1 MMKTGKKALGVL
13 LAVLMVVTTLTPGLL
28 AGAASATIT
37 ITQDGAEVTERL
49 EVKEFESIQLGYTTS
64 GDVPAGAYV
73 TWESSQPLLAGVDE
87 NGEVHGYD
95 FSKEAIVQQWL
106 DENVRVLPL
115 IGDSL
120 ADSILQT
127 IEDNGIDLS
136 DPADIELLITLV
148 GTMGGSFG
156 ESLANSLRET
166 LDNMNIEIT
175 ATLHAADGSVLASD
189 TVEVVVAQST
199 LDFAS
204 IYPTAVHITNKDS
217 VPKTVAVGATVQ
229 LYGVCTPVRL
239 EQGIK
244 WTMGGTIFDTE
255 SGKHATV
262 SSDGL
267 VTFTSPGEVTVR
279 LNPES
284 AAYAFVTDTITFNV
298 VSPEELPVT
307 SFEITGE
314 TEIDEGETTQLA
326 ITNVQPAGAY
336 TGDLVWESS
345 DPTVAVVDQSGVV
358 TGLDG
363 GSSWT
368 QLNRK
373 TNVTAS
379 IGDVTRTVEIQVN
392 KKLID
397 GTITDMEI
405 VGPSTIP
412 NNSSTAYT
420 IDVTPP
426 RLNDSDDVRREWGL
440 TEPSTEEIVWATADV
455 PANTSVATLTADGVL
470 TPKGSGVITL
480 HGRATYGETVL
491 EKSVTVNAGN
501 PITDF
506 TLSLGGGFSDM
517 LIGFQTER
525 ALKEGDTGYIDI
537 GSIVPA
543 DYDAGLLDTV
553 VWTTSDASVAS
564 VENGAVYGKDAG
576 GGTVYHRKSVTITAT
591 IGGVS
596 RSITFN
602 VRGSSEIYRLT
613 SADISGSDY
622 VIKDF
627 PRSYSVSFTPAD
639 TEVDEYYWGLPADDG
654 TRPWGTEYE
663 EISGGNQ
670 QNSLASVDNNGLVT
684 GLAAGDT
691 TLYAVGK
698 KGWDTPGIHVGK
710 VAEDTHAITV
720 VELEPENITVTA
732 PARTNYVEGE
742 TELDLT
748 GMKVE
753 LRYNPED
760 IAQYYD
766 TTGWSDSDFTVEVT
780 DYTVS
785 EINQS
790 ILDTQQ
796 YIIVSVTRAG
806 RNYYGTFPV
815 MLESK
820 KLTDITLDPP
830 RYAYSEGE
838 YQLDLEDLT
847 VTANYENAASEQV
860 TDYTVDYSAFN
871 PTLLDVEQQIPV
883 TYTHAGRSATAYFP
897 VIVYGYPVVTV
908 DAGDYAGGWTTGD
921 VTLSLSAT
929 HPMNGLTYSY
939 YTDSDPTWR
948 TIEGDTLVI
957 NTNSS
962 DTYYFKAVNSVG
974 MESAETAGYTV
985 MRDAVTPSFN
995 LVPEKEDLTNTSYTV
1010 QISDLQV
1017 GISGIRSV
1025 KLNGADITENHDSFT
1040 ATQNGDY
1047 IVEVIANNGL
1057 SLTKTLNVTNIDT
1070 TAPTVDSI
1078 DLQQKISGGF
1088 ARRIDGAFGL
1098 FFNAQ
1103 VEVTIAASD
1112 EGVAGVD
1119 RIEYRYFDAS
1129 TDTYTDWAVYDE
1141 NNKPLQD
1148 LNFKGWVE
1156 ARAYDKA
1163 GNVSA
1168 TLNSEGYVIDTEKPT
1183 AVTITATSE
1192 GESYEADTWAAD
1204 DVSMK
1209 LESTAFSGIYEYQYR
1224 VDNGEWQMLDGDTLT
1239 ATEPGTHRYEVKAVS
1254 YATNESEITEMLVK
1268 IDKQKP
1274 VIRVAFDGT
1283 FGRWTSDGARFN
1295 FSTEEE
1301 SLSGIT
1307 YYYNDGTGWY
1317 EFDGSELVLSEN
1329 TNTTYMF
1336 KAVNGAGTE
1345 STTSDSYRVMID
1357 TVEPTVELEKTVT
1370 SLTSVPYEVRV
1381 NTTVG
1386 EAGLESITVDGKDI
1400 TAEKAFTVSE
1410 NGAYLV
1416 TVTGNNGKWT
1426 SVILEID
1433 NFCDPELKITDIS
1446 FSESVKQ
1453 DKTPFGIYFN
1463 TPAEITISALNTT
1476 AVPTAEIS
1484 YRLVDEN
1491 NAPVTEW
1498 TTYNDESKPV
1508 IDKSFRGYVEARI
1521 TDTEGNRSETYL
1533 SHGITVELETPDAP
1547 TVTAVSAEKPY
1558 VSDTWTDGH
1567 IDITL
1572 DWDAVSG
1579 VATYYYQKDGG
1590 EWKPMDENSLTVY
1603 ETGTHVW
1610 NFKAVSVLGKESGI
1624 STLTTKIENGIPVLQ
1639 VGVNGAIG
1647 VETSRDITFTL
1658 YTPNALSDITYY
1670 YTTGNDKWI
1679 EMDGNVLKITE
1690 DTTAVY
1696 QFKAVNEAGEESYES
1711 LEYSVILHHELTELV
1726 VKDGASAPLK
1736 INRENPDEYYMVGL
1750 NVDNATVAALKNDLE
1765 NESVQVHIYRD
1776 GEELSDGDKVG
1787 TGCVVQYVASEDPM
1801 LVYES
1806 VTVILYGDVNG
1817 DGVIDDADY
1826 DLMKQDSVSSS
1837 PAIGSGVFQTAAD
1850 LNNDGVVDC
1859 FDAAILNLQLAGVK
1873 NFDQTSE
1880 FYK

>member
-1 MMKTGKKALGVL
+1 MQTGKRALGVL

-28 AGAASATIT
+28 AGAASTTIT

-136 DPADIELLITLV
+136 DPADIEQLITLV
-148 GTMGGSFG
+148 GIMGGSFG

-166 LDNMNIEIT
+166 LDNMNIQIT
-175 ATLHAADGSVLASD
+175 ATLRAADGSVLASD

-255 SGKHATV
+255 SGDHATV

-336 TGDLVWESS
+336 TGDLTWTSA
-345 DPTVAVVDQSGVV
+345 DPTVAVVDQTGLV

-379 IGDVTRTVEIQVN
+379 IDGVSRSVEVQVN
-392 KKLID
+392 KNILNAVIS
-397 GTITDMEI
+397 GVEI
-405 VGPSTIP
+405 VGNSNIP
-412 NNSSTAYT
+412 NNTTTNYT
-420 IDVTPP
+420 MKITPD
-426 RLNDSDDVRREWGL
+426 RLNNSSDVQREWGI
-440 TEPSTEEIVWATADV
+440 TEPLTGETVWATAET
-455 PANTSVATLTADGVL
+455 PADTNIATITADGVL
-470 TPKGSGVITL
+470 TPKQSGVITI
-480 HGRATYGETVL
+480 HARATQDDVVL
-491 EKSVTVNAGN
+491 ETTKTVEAGT
-501 PITDF
+501 PIESF
-506 TLSLGGGFSDM
+506 TLELGGGFSNL
-517 LIGFQTER
+517 LIGFNTER
-525 ALKEGDTGYIDI
+525 ALEEGHTGYIDI
-537 GSIVPA
+537 KNILPA
-543 DYDAGLLDTV
+543 EYDPDLLNNV
-553 VWTTSDASVAS
+553 IWTTSDPSVAT
-564 VENGAVYGKDAG
+564 VNENGMVFGMDAG
-576 GGTVYHRKSVTITAT
+576 GLTVYHSKSVTITAS

-596 RSITFN
+596 ASITFN
-602 VRGSSEIYRLT
+602 VRGASVNNLVAAEIT
-613 SADISGSDY
+613 GNNY

-627 PRSYSVSFTPAD
+627 PISYSAIYSPPRLSVNNAH
-639 TEVDEYYWGLPADDG
+639 WGLAYDDG
-654 TRPWGTEYE
+654 SRPWEDSYDST
-663 EISGGNQ
+663 SGNQ
-670 QNSLASVDNNGLVT
+670 QNSIATVDNNGLVT
-684 GLAAGDT
+684 GLSAGET
-691 TLYAVGK
+691 TLYYFVREGLTS
-698 KGWDTPGIHVGK
+698 WDGSY
-710 VAEDTHAITV
+710 AEDTKNITV
-720 VELEPENITVTA
+720 VELEPKSITLTA
-732 PARTNYVEGE
+732 PTRTDYVEGE

-748 GMKVE
+748 GLKVE
-753 LRYNPED
+753 LNYDKND
-760 IAQYYD
+760 VAKYYD
-766 TTGWSDSDFTVEVT
+766 ISGMSDSDFTVEVH
-780 DYTVS
+780 DYTVG
-785 EINQS
+785 EINQT
-790 ILDTQQ
+790 ILDNEQ
-796 YIIVSVTRAG
+796 YILVTVTRAG
-806 RNYYGTFPV
+806 KSYRGVFPIT
-815 MLESK
+815 LASK
-820 KLTDITLDPP
+820 NLTDISLVNP
-830 RYAYSEGE
+830 RYKYLEGE
-838 YQLDLEDLT
+838 NKLDLTGLE
-847 VTANYENAASEQV
+847 VTANYSNAASEKV
-860 TDYTVDYSAFN
+860 TDYTVDYAAFD
-871 PTLLDVEQQIPV
+871 PDVLDVEQNINV
-883 TYTHAGRSATAYFP
+883 TYEHAGRSATASFP
-897 VIVYGYPVVTV
+897 IMIYGIPVVSV
-908 DAGDYAGGWTTGD
+908 DTGAYEGGWTSKD
-921 VTLSLSAT
+921 VTFTLSAT
-929 HPMNGLTYSY
+929 HPLDGLTYY
-939 YTDSDPTWR
+939 YKTASNPEWVQIT
-948 TIEGDTLVI
+948 GDTLAVSQDC
-957 NTNSS
+957 NE
-962 DTYYFKAVNSVG
+962 TYYFKAVNSAG
-974 MESAETAGYTV
+974 IESAETAGYTV

-1017 GISGIRSV
+1017 GISGIQSV

-1040 ATQNGDY
+1040 ATQNGQY

-1119 RIEYRYFDAS
+1119 RIEYRYFDAT
-1129 TDTYTDWAVYDE
+1129 TDTYTDWAVYDAS
-1141 NNKPLQD
+1141 NKPLQD

-1168 TLNSEGYVIDTEKPT
+1168 TLTSEGYVIDTEKPT

-1204 DVSMK
+1204 NVSMK

-1224 VDNGEWQMLDGDTLT
+1224 VDNGEWQTLDGDTLT

-1254 YATNESEITEMLVK
+1254 YATNESEITEMVVK

-1283 FGRWTSDGARFN
+1283 FGRWTADGARFN

-1329 TNTTYMF
+1329 TNTTYTF

-1508 IDKSFRGYVEARI
+1508 IDKSFRGYVEARV

-1567 IDITL
+1567 IDVTL

-1579 VATYYYQKDGG
+1579 VAAYYYQKDGG
-1590 EWKPMDENSLTVY
+1590 EWKPMDENTLTVY

-1787 TGCVVQYVASEDPM
+1787 TGCIVQYVASEDPM

-1873 NFDQTSE
+1873 DLDQTVD

>member
-13 LAVLMVVTTLTPGLL
+13 LAVLMIVTTLTPGLL
-28 AGAASATIT
+28 AGAASTTIT
-37 ITQDGAEVTERL
+37 ITQDGVEVTDQLTVQEYR
-49 EVKEFESIQLGYTTS
+49 SIELSYTTA
-64 GDVPAGAYV
+64 GDVPADAYV
-73 TWESSQPLLAGVDE
+73 TWESSQPLLAGVDS
-87 NGEVHGYD
+87 NGKVSGYD
-95 FSKEAIVQQWL
+95 YSKAAIVQQWI
-106 DENVRVLPL
+106 DENIRSLPL
-115 IGDSL
+115 VGESMAQAIEDQIAATGVDLEDMDTAVLIGIIRAVAGDTL
-120 ADSILQT
+120 ADSLQ
-127 IEDNGIDLS
+127 
-136 DPADIELLITLV
+136 A
-148 GTMGGSFG
+148 
-156 ESLANSLRET
+156 A
-166 LDNMNIEIT
+166 LDSMNVEIT
-175 ATLHAADGSVLASD
+175 ATLHSADGQVLATDTVKVVVEKSVLAD
-189 TVEVVVAQST
+189 LV
-199 LDFAS
+199 
-204 IYPTAVHITNKDS
+204 PTAVHITNKNS
-217 VPKTVAVGATVQ
+217 VPTTVAVGTTVQ
-229 LYGVCTPVRL
+229 LYGAVTPVRIH
-239 EQGIK
+239 EGVK
-244 WTMGGTIFDTE
+244 WTMGDTIFDTE

-267 VTFTSPGEVTVR
+267 VTFTSAGTVKVR
-279 LNPES
+279 VNPDNVLYS
-284 AAYAFVTDTITFNV
+284 AFTDTITFTV
-298 VSPEELPVT
+298 VDPSELPVT
-307 SFEITGE
+307 DFSIVGE

-326 ITNVQPAGAY
+326 IDNLTPAGAY
-336 TGDLVWESS
+336 TGDLKWESS
-345 DPTVAVVDQSGVV
+345 DPTVAVVDQNGIV

-363 GSSWT
+363 GNDLITYS
-368 QLNRK
+368 RK
-373 TNVTAS
+373 T
-379 IGDVTRTVEIQVN
+379 
-392 KKLID
+392 
-397 GTITDMEI
+397 TITATIGSVSKSVEVKVNRQLLNSKISGVEI
-405 VGPSTIP
+405 VGDTDIP
-412 NNSSTAYT
+412 NNSSTTYT
-420 IDVTPP
+420 AKITPD
-426 RLNDSDDVRREWGL
+426 RLNSSSSVQREWGL
-440 TEPSTEEIVWATADV
+440 TNPLTGETVWATAET
-455 PANTSVATLTADGVL
+455 PADTNIATITADGVL
-470 TPKGSGVITL
+470 TPKQSGVITI
-480 HGRATYGETVL
+480 HARATQDDVVL
-491 EKSVTVNAGN
+491 ETTKTVEAGT
-501 PITDF
+501 PIESF
-506 TLSLGGGFSDM
+506 TLELGGGFSNL
-517 LIGFQTER
+517 LIGFNTER
-525 ALKEGDTGYIDI
+525 ALEEGHTGYIDI
-537 GSIVPA
+537 KNILPA
-543 DYDAGLLDTV
+543 EYDPDLLNNV
-553 VWTTSDASVAS
+553 IWTTSDPSVAT
-564 VENGAVYGKDAG
+564 VNENGMVFGMDAG
-576 GGTVYHRKSVTITAT
+576 GLTVYHSKSVTITAS

-596 RSITFN
+596 ASITFN
-602 VRGSSEIYRLT
+602 VRGASVNNLVAAEIT
-613 SADISGSDY
+613 GNNY

-627 PRSYSVSFTPAD
+627 PISYSAIYSPPRLSVNNAH
-639 TEVDEYYWGLPADDG
+639 WGLAYDDG
-654 TRPWGTEYE
+654 SRPWEDSYDST
-663 EISGGNQ
+663 SGNQ
-670 QNSLASVDNNGLVT
+670 QNSIATVDNNGLVT
-684 GLAAGDT
+684 GLSAGET
-691 TLYAVGK
+691 TLYYFVREGLTS
-698 KGWDTPGIHVGK
+698 WDGSY
-710 VAEDTHAITV
+710 AEDTKNITV
-720 VELEPENITVTA
+720 VELEPKSITLTA
-732 PARTNYVEGE
+732 PTRTDYVEGE

-748 GMKVE
+748 GLKVE
-753 LRYNPED
+753 LNYDKND
-760 IAQYYD
+760 VAKYYD
-766 TTGWSDSDFTVEVT
+766 ISGMSDSDFTVEVH
-780 DYTVS
+780 DYTVG
-785 EINQS
+785 EINQT
-790 ILDTQQ
+790 ILDNEQ
-796 YIIVSVTRAG
+796 YILVTVTRAG
-806 RNYYGTFPV
+806 KSYRGVFPIT
-815 MLESK
+815 LASK
-820 KLTDITLDPP
+820 NLTDISLVNP
-830 RYAYSEGE
+830 RYKYLEGE
-838 YQLDLEDLT
+838 NKLDLTGLE
-847 VTANYENAASEQV
+847 VTANYSNAASEKV
-860 TDYTVDYSAFN
+860 TDYTVDYAAFD
-871 PTLLDVEQQIPV
+871 PDVLDVEQNINV
-883 TYTHAGRSATAYFP
+883 TYEHAGRSATASFP
-897 VIVYGYPVVTV
+897 IMIYGIPVVSVNTG
-908 DAGDYAGGWTTGD
+908 AYEGGWTSKD
-921 VTLSLSAT
+921 VTFTLSAT
-929 HPMNGLTYSY
+929 HPLDGLTYY
-939 YTDSDPTWR
+939 YKTASNPEWVQIT
-948 TIEGDTLVI
+948 GDTLTVSQDC
-957 NTNSS
+957 NE
-962 DTYYFKAVNSVG
+962 TYYFKAVNSAG
-974 MESAETAGYTV
+974 IESAETAGYTV

-1040 ATQNGDY
+1040 ATQNGQY

-1119 RIEYRYFDAS
+1119 RIEYRYFDAT
-1129 TDTYTDWAVYDE
+1129 TDTYTDWAVYDAS
-1141 NNKPLQD
+1141 NKPLQD

-1168 TLNSEGYVIDTEKPT
+1168 TLTSEGYVIDTEKPT

-1192 GESYEADTWAAD
+1192 GENYEADTWAAD

-1224 VDNGEWQMLDGDTLT
+1224 VDNGEWQTLDGDTLT
-1239 ATEPGTHRYEVKAVS
+1239 ATEPGTHRYEVKAIS
-1254 YATNESEITEMLVK
+1254 YATNESEITEMVVK

-1283 FGRWTSDGARFN
+1283 FGRWTADGARFN

-1329 TNTTYMF
+1329 TNTTYTF

-1446 FSESVKQ
+1446 FGESVKQ

-1491 NAPVTEW
+1491 NAPLTEW

-1508 IDKSFRGYVEARI
+1508 IDKSFRGYVEARV

-1579 VATYYYQKDGG
+1579 VVTYYYQKDGG

-1610 NFKAVSVLGKESGI
+1610 NFKAVSVLGKESGV

-1670 YTTGNDKWI
+1670 YTTGNDEWI
-1679 EMDGNVLKITE
+1679 EMDGNVLEITE

-1711 LEYSVILHHELTELV
+1711 LEYSVILKHELTEIV

-1750 NVDNATVAALKNDLE
+1750 NVDNATVASLKSDLK

-1776 GEELSDGDKVG
+1776 GEELSDGEKVG

-1826 DLMKQDSVSSS
+1826 DLMKQDSVSST
-1837 PAIGSGVFQTAAD
+1837 PAIDSGVFETAAD

-1873 NFDQTSE
+1873 DLDQTVD

>member
-1 MMKTGKKALGVL
+1 M
-13 LAVLMVVTTLTPGLL
+13 
-28 AGAASATIT
+28 
-37 ITQDGAEVTERL
+37 
-49 EVKEFESIQLGYTTS
+49 
-64 GDVPAGAYV
+64 
-73 TWESSQPLLAGVDE
+73 
-87 NGEVHGYD
+87 
-95 FSKEAIVQQWL
+95 
-106 DENVRVLPL
+106 
-115 IGDSL
+115 
-120 ADSILQT
+120 
-127 IEDNGIDLS
+127 
-136 DPADIELLITLV
+136 
-148 GTMGGSFG
+148 
-156 ESLANSLRET
+156 
-166 LDNMNIEIT
+166 
-175 ATLHAADGSVLASD
+175 
-189 TVEVVVAQST
+189 
-199 LDFAS
+199 
-204 IYPTAVHITNKDS
+204 
-217 VPKTVAVGATVQ
+217 
-229 LYGVCTPVRL
+229 
-239 EQGIK
+239 
-244 WTMGGTIFDTE
+244 
-255 SGKHATV
+255 
-262 SSDGL
+262 
-267 VTFTSPGEVTVR
+267 
-279 LNPES
+279 
-284 AAYAFVTDTITFNV
+284 
-298 VSPEELPVT
+298 
-307 SFEITGE
+307 
-314 TEIDEGETTQLA
+314 
-326 ITNVQPAGAY
+326 
-336 TGDLVWESS
+336 
-345 DPTVAVVDQSGVV
+345 
-358 TGLDG
+358 
-363 GSSWT
+363 
-368 QLNRK
+368 
-373 TNVTAS
+373 
-379 IGDVTRTVEIQVN
+379 
-392 KKLID
+392 
-397 GTITDMEI
+397 
-405 VGPSTIP
+405 
-412 NNSSTAYT
+412 
-420 IDVTPP
+420 
-426 RLNDSDDVRREWGL
+426 
-440 TEPSTEEIVWATADV
+440 
-455 PANTSVATLTADGVL
+455 
-470 TPKGSGVITL
+470 
-480 HGRATYGETVL
+480 
-491 EKSVTVNAGN
+491 
-501 PITDF
+501 
-506 TLSLGGGFSDM
+506 
-517 LIGFQTER
+517 
-525 ALKEGDTGYIDI
+525 
-537 GSIVPA
+537 
-543 DYDAGLLDTV
+543 
-553 VWTTSDASVAS
+553 
-564 VENGAVYGKDAG
+564 
-576 GGTVYHRKSVTITAT
+576 
-591 IGGVS
+591 
-596 RSITFN
+596 
-602 VRGSSEIYRLT
+602 
-613 SADISGSDY
+613 
-622 VIKDF
+622 
-627 PRSYSVSFTPAD
+627 
-639 TEVDEYYWGLPADDG
+639 
-654 TRPWGTEYE
+654 
-663 EISGGNQ
+663 
-670 QNSLASVDNNGLVT
+670 
-684 GLAAGDT
+684 
-691 TLYAVGK
+691 
-698 KGWDTPGIHVGK
+698 
-710 VAEDTHAITV
+710 
-720 VELEPENITVTA
+720 
-732 PARTNYVEGE
+732 
-742 TELDLT
+742 
-748 GMKVE
+748 
-753 LRYNPED
+753 
-760 IAQYYD
+760 
-766 TTGWSDSDFTVEVT
+766 
-780 DYTVS
+780 
-785 EINQS
+785 
-790 ILDTQQ
+790 
-796 YIIVSVTRAG
+796 
-806 RNYYGTFPV
+806 
-815 MLESK
+815 
-820 KLTDITLDPP
+820 
-830 RYAYSEGE
+830 
-838 YQLDLEDLT
+838 
-847 VTANYENAASEQV
+847 
-860 TDYTVDYSAFN
+860 
-871 PTLLDVEQQIPV
+871 
-883 TYTHAGRSATAYFP
+883 
-897 VIVYGYPVVTV
+897 
-908 DAGDYAGGWTTGD
+908 
-921 VTLSLSAT
+921 
-929 HPMNGLTYSY
+929 
-939 YTDSDPTWR
+939 
-948 TIEGDTLVI
+948 
-957 NTNSS
+957 
-962 DTYYFKAVNSVG
+962 
-974 MESAETAGYTV
+974 
-985 MRDAVTPSFN
+985 
-995 LVPEKEDLTNTSYTV
+995 
-1010 QISDLQV
+1010 
-1017 GISGIRSV
+1017 
-1025 KLNGADITENHDSFT
+1025 
-1040 ATQNGDY
+1040 
-1047 IVEVIANNGL
+1047 
-1057 SLTKTLNVTNIDT
+1057 
-1070 TAPTVDSI
+1070 
-1078 DLQQKISGGF
+1078 
-1088 ARRIDGAFGL
+1088 
-1098 FFNAQ
+1098 
-1103 VEVTIAASD
+1103 
-1112 EGVAGVD
+1112 
-1119 RIEYRYFDAS
+1119 
-1129 TDTYTDWAVYDE
+1129 
-1141 NNKPLQD
+1141 
-1148 LNFKGWVE
+1148 
-1156 ARAYDKA
+1156 
-1163 GNVSA
+1163 
-1168 TLNSEGYVIDTEKPT
+1168 IDTEKPT

-1224 VDNGEWQMLDGDTLT
+1224 VDNGEWQTLGGDTLT

-1521 TDTEGNRSETYL
+1521 TDTEGNRSETCL

-1567 IDITL
+1567 IDVTL

-1603 ETGTHVW
+1603 EIGTHVW

-1826 DLMKQDSVSSS
+1826 DLMKQDSVSST
-1837 PAIGSGVFQTAAD
+1837 PAIDSGVFETAAD

-1873 NFDQTSE
+1873 DLDQTVD

>member
-1 MMKTGKKALGVL
+1 MQTGKRALGVL

-28 AGAASATIT
+28 AGAASTTIT
-37 ITQDGAEVTERL
+37 ITQDGVEVTDQLTVQEYR
-49 EVKEFESIQLGYTTS
+49 SIELSYTTA
-64 GDVPAGAYV
+64 GDVPADAYV
-73 TWESSQPLLAGVDE
+73 TWESSQPLLAGVDS
-87 NGEVHGYD
+87 NGKVSGYD
-95 FSKEAIVQQWL
+95 YSKAAIVQQWI
-106 DENVRVLPL
+106 DENIRSLPL
-115 IGDSL
+115 VGESMAQAIEDQIAATGVDLEDMDTAVLIGIIRAVAGDTL
-120 ADSILQT
+120 ADSLQ
-127 IEDNGIDLS
+127 
-136 DPADIELLITLV
+136 A
-148 GTMGGSFG
+148 
-156 ESLANSLRET
+156 A
-166 LDNMNIEIT
+166 LDSMNVEIT
-175 ATLHAADGSVLASD
+175 ATLHSADGQVLATDTVKVVVEKSVLAD
-189 TVEVVVAQST
+189 LV
-199 LDFAS
+199 
-204 IYPTAVHITNKDS
+204 PTAVHITNKNS
-217 VPKTVAVGATVQ
+217 VPTTVAVGTTVQ
-229 LYGVCTPVRL
+229 LYGAVTPVRIH
-239 EQGIK
+239 EGVK
-244 WTMGGTIFDTE
+244 WTMGDTIFDTE

-267 VTFTSPGEVTVR
+267 VTFTSVGTVKVR
-279 LNPES
+279 VNPDNVLYS
-284 AAYAFVTDTITFNV
+284 AFTDTITFTV
-298 VSPEELPVT
+298 VDPSELPVT
-307 SFEITGE
+307 DFSIVGE

-326 ITNVQPAGAY
+326 IDNLTPAGAY
-336 TGDLVWESS
+336 TGDLKWESS
-345 DPTVAVVDQSGVV
+345 DPTVAVVDQNGIV

-363 GSSWT
+363 GNDLITYS
-368 QLNRK
+368 RK
-373 TNVTAS
+373 T
-379 IGDVTRTVEIQVN
+379 
-392 KKLID
+392 
-397 GTITDMEI
+397 TITATIGSVSKSVEVKVNRQLLNSKISGVEI
-405 VGPSTIP
+405 VGDTDIP
-412 NNSSTAYT
+412 NNSSTTYT
-420 IDVTPP
+420 AKITPD
-426 RLNDSDDVRREWGL
+426 RLNSSSSVQREWGL
-440 TEPSTEEIVWATADV
+440 TNPLTGETVWATAET
-455 PANTSVATLTADGVL
+455 PADTNIATITADGVL
-470 TPKGSGVITL
+470 TPKQSGVITI
-480 HGRATYGETVL
+480 HARATQDDVVL
-491 EKSVTVNAGN
+491 ETTKTVEAGT
-501 PITDF
+501 PIESF
-506 TLSLGGGFSDM
+506 TLELGGGFSNL
-517 LIGFQTER
+517 LIGFNTER
-525 ALKEGDTGYIDI
+525 ALEEGHTGYIDI
-537 GSIVPA
+537 KNILPA
-543 DYDAGLLDTV
+543 EYDPDLLNNV
-553 VWTTSDASVAS
+553 IWTTSDPSVAT
-564 VENGAVYGKDAG
+564 VNENGMVFGMDAG
-576 GGTVYHRKSVTITAT
+576 GLTVYHSKSVTITAS

-596 RSITFN
+596 ASITFN
-602 VRGSSEIYRLT
+602 VRGASVNNLVAAEIT
-613 SADISGSDY
+613 GNNY

-627 PRSYSVSFTPAD
+627 PISYSAIYSPPRLSVNNAH
-639 TEVDEYYWGLPADDG
+639 WGLAYDDG
-654 TRPWGTEYE
+654 SRPWEDSYDST
-663 EISGGNQ
+663 SGNQ
-670 QNSLASVDNNGLVT
+670 QNSIATVDNNGLVT
-684 GLAAGDT
+684 GLSAGET
-691 TLYAVGK
+691 TLYYFVREGLTS
-698 KGWDTPGIHVGK
+698 WDGSY
-710 VAEDTHAITV
+710 AEDTKNITV
-720 VELEPENITVTA
+720 VELEPKSITLTA
-732 PARTNYVEGE
+732 PTRTDYVEGE

-748 GMKVE
+748 GLKVE
-753 LRYNPED
+753 LNYDKND
-760 IAQYYD
+760 VAKYYD
-766 TTGWSDSDFTVEVT
+766 ISGMSDSDFTVEVH
-780 DYTVS
+780 DYTVG
-785 EINQS
+785 EINQT
-790 ILDTQQ
+790 ILDNEQ
-796 YIIVSVTRAG
+796 YILVTVTRAG
-806 RNYYGTFPV
+806 KSYRGVFPIT
-815 MLESK
+815 LASK
-820 KLTDITLDPP
+820 NLTDISLVNP
-830 RYAYSEGE
+830 RYKYLEGE
-838 YQLDLEDLT
+838 NKLDLTGLE
-847 VTANYENAASEQV
+847 VTANYSNAASEKV
-860 TDYTVDYSAFN
+860 TDYTVDYAAFD
-871 PTLLDVEQQIPV
+871 PDVLDVEQNINV
-883 TYTHAGRSATAYFP
+883 TYEHAGRSATASFP
-897 VIVYGYPVVTV
+897 IMIYGIPVVSV
-908 DAGDYAGGWTTGD
+908 DTGAYEGGWTSKD
-921 VTLSLSAT
+921 VTFTLSAT
-929 HPMNGLTYSY
+929 HPLDGLTYY
-939 YTDSDPTWR
+939 YKTASNPEWVQIT
-948 TIEGDTLVI
+948 GDTLTVSQDC
-957 NTNSS
+957 NE
-962 DTYYFKAVNSVG
+962 TYYFKAVNSAG
-974 MESAETAGYTV
+974 IESAETAGYTV

-1119 RIEYRYFDAS
+1119 RIEYRYFDAT
-1129 TDTYTDWAVYDE
+1129 TDTYTDWAVYDAS
-1141 NNKPLQD
+1141 NKPLQD

-1192 GESYEADTWAAD
+1192 GENYEADTWAAD

-1209 LESTAFSGIYEYQYR
+1209 LESIAFSGIYEYQYR
-1224 VDNGEWQMLDGDTLT
+1224 VDNGEWQTLDGDTLT

-1254 YATNESEITEMLVK
+1254 YATNESEITEMVVK

-1283 FGRWTSDGARFN
+1283 FGRWTADGARFN

-1329 TNTTYMF
+1329 TNTTYTF

-1357 TVEPTVELEKTVT
+1357 TVKPTVELEKTVT

-1508 IDKSFRGYVEARI
+1508 IDKNFRGYVEARV

-1558 VSDTWTDGH
+1558 ISDTWTDGH

-1579 VATYYYQKDGG
+1579 VVTYYYQKDGG

-1610 NFKAVSVLGKESGI
+1610 NFKAVSVLGKESGV

-1670 YTTGNDKWI
+1670 YTTGNDEWI
-1679 EMDGNVLKITE
+1679 EMDGNVLEITE

-1711 LEYSVILHHELTELV
+1711 LEYSVILKHELTEIV

-1750 NVDNATVAALKNDLE
+1750 NVDNATVASLKSDLK

-1776 GEELSDGDKVG
+1776 GEELSDGEKVG

-1826 DLMKQDSVSSS
+1826 DLMKQDSVSST
-1837 PAIGSGVFQTAAD
+1837 PAIDSGVFETAAD

-1859 FDAAILNLQLAGVK
+1859 FDAAILNLQLVGVK
-1873 NFDQTSE
+1873 DLDQTVD

>member
-1 MMKTGKKALGVL
+1 MQTGKRALGVL

-28 AGAASATIT
+28 AGAASTTIT
-37 ITQDGAEVTERL
+37 ITQDGVEVTDQLTVQEYR
-49 EVKEFESIQLGYTTS
+49 SIELSYTTA
-64 GDVPAGAYV
+64 GDVPADAYV
-73 TWESSQPLLAGVDE
+73 TWESSQPLLAGVDS
-87 NGEVHGYD
+87 NGKVSGYD
-95 FSKEAIVQQWL
+95 YSKAAIVQQWI
-106 DENVRVLPL
+106 DENIRSLPL
-115 IGDSL
+115 VGESMAQAIEDQIAATGVDLEDMDTAVLIGIIRAVAGDTL
-120 ADSILQT
+120 ADSLQ
-127 IEDNGIDLS
+127 
-136 DPADIELLITLV
+136 A
-148 GTMGGSFG
+148 
-156 ESLANSLRET
+156 A
-166 LDNMNIEIT
+166 LDSMNVEIT
-175 ATLHAADGSVLASD
+175 ATLHSADGQVLATDTVKVVVEKSVLAD
-189 TVEVVVAQST
+189 LV
-199 LDFAS
+199 
-204 IYPTAVHITNKDS
+204 PTAVHITNKNS
-217 VPKTVAVGATVQ
+217 VPTTVAVGTTVQ
-229 LYGVCTPVRL
+229 LYGAVTPVRIH
-239 EQGIK
+239 EGVK
-244 WTMGGTIFDTE
+244 WTMGDTIFDTE

-267 VTFTSPGEVTVR
+267 VTFTSAGTVKVR
-279 LNPES
+279 VNPDNVLYS
-284 AAYAFVTDTITFNV
+284 AFTDTITFTV
-298 VSPEELPVT
+298 VDPSELPVT
-307 SFEITGE
+307 DFSIVGE

-326 ITNVQPAGAY
+326 IDNLTPAGAY
-336 TGDLVWESS
+336 TGDLKWESS
-345 DPTVAVVDQSGVV
+345 DPTVAVVDQNGIV

-363 GSSWT
+363 GSDLITYS
-368 QLNRK
+368 RK
-373 TNVTAS
+373 T
-379 IGDVTRTVEIQVN
+379 
-392 KKLID
+392 
-397 GTITDMEI
+397 TITATIGSVSKSVEVKVNRQLLNSKISGVEI
-405 VGPSTIP
+405 VGDTDIP
-412 NNSSTAYT
+412 NNSSTTYT
-420 IDVTPP
+420 AKITPD
-426 RLNDSDDVRREWGL
+426 RLNSSSSVKREWGL
-440 TEPSTEEIVWATADV
+440 TNPLTGETVWATAET
-455 PANTSVATLTADGVL
+455 PADTNIATITADGVL
-470 TPKGSGVITL
+470 TPKQSGVITI
-480 HGRATYGETVL
+480 HARATQDDVVL
-491 EKSVTVNAGN
+491 ETTKTVEAGT
-501 PITDF
+501 PIESF
-506 TLSLGGGFSDM
+506 TLELGGGFSNL
-517 LIGFQTER
+517 LIGFNTER
-525 ALKEGDTGYIDI
+525 ALEEGHTGYIDI
-537 GSIVPA
+537 KNILPA
-543 DYDAGLLDTV
+543 EYDPDLLNNV
-553 VWTTSDASVAS
+553 IWTTSDPSVAT
-564 VENGAVYGKDAG
+564 VNENGMVFGMDAG
-576 GGTVYHRKSVTITAT
+576 GLTVYHSKSVTITAS

-596 RSITFN
+596 ASITFN
-602 VRGSSEIYRLT
+602 VRGASVNNLVAAEIT
-613 SADISGSDY
+613 GNNY

-627 PRSYSVSFTPAD
+627 PISYSAIYSPPRLSVNNAH
-639 TEVDEYYWGLPADDG
+639 WGLAYDDG
-654 TRPWGTEYE
+654 SRPWEDSYDST
-663 EISGGNQ
+663 SGNQ
-670 QNSLASVDNNGLVT
+670 QNSIATVDNNGLVT
-684 GLAAGDT
+684 GLSAGET
-691 TLYAVGK
+691 TLYYFVREGLTS
-698 KGWDTPGIHVGK
+698 WDGSY
-710 VAEDTHAITV
+710 AEDTKNITV
-720 VELEPENITVTA
+720 VELEPKSITLTA
-732 PARTNYVEGE
+732 PTRTDYVEGE

-748 GMKVE
+748 GLKVE
-753 LRYNPED
+753 LNYDKND
-760 IAQYYD
+760 VAKYYD
-766 TTGWSDSDFTVEVT
+766 ISGMSDSDFTVEVH
-780 DYTVS
+780 DYTVG
-785 EINQS
+785 EINQT
-790 ILDTQQ
+790 ILDNEQ
-796 YIIVSVTRAG
+796 YILVTVTRAG
-806 RNYYGTFPV
+806 KSYRGVFPIT
-815 MLESK
+815 LASK
-820 KLTDITLDPP
+820 NLTDISLVNP
-830 RYAYSEGE
+830 RYKYLEGE
-838 YQLDLEDLT
+838 NKLDLTGLE
-847 VTANYENAASEQV
+847 VTANYSNAASEKV
-860 TDYTVDYSAFN
+860 TDYTVDYAAFD
-871 PTLLDVEQQIPV
+871 PDVLDVEQNINV
-883 TYTHAGRSATAYFP
+883 TYEHAGRSATASFP
-897 VIVYGYPVVTV
+897 IMIYGIPVVSV
-908 DAGDYAGGWTTGD
+908 DTGAYEGGWTSKD
-921 VTLSLSAT
+921 VTFTLSAT
-929 HPMNGLTYSY
+929 HPLDGLTYY
-939 YTDSDPTWR
+939 YKTASNPEWVQIT
-948 TIEGDTLVI
+948 GDTLAVSQDC
-957 NTNSS
+957 NE
-962 DTYYFKAVNSVG
+962 TYYFKAVNSAG
-974 MESAETAGYTV
+974 IESAETAGYTV

-1040 ATQNGDY
+1040 ATQNGQY

-1119 RIEYRYFDAS
+1119 RIEYRYFDAT
-1129 TDTYTDWAVYDE
+1129 TDTYTDWAVYDAS
-1141 NNKPLQD
+1141 NKPLQD

-1168 TLNSEGYVIDTEKPT
+1168 SLTSEGYVIDTEKPT

-1192 GESYEADTWAAD
+1192 GENYEADTWAAD
-1204 DVSMK
+1204 DVSMN

-1224 VDNGEWQMLDGDTLT
+1224 VDNGEWQTLDGDTLT

-1254 YATNESEITEMLVK
+1254 YATNESEITEMVVK

-1283 FGRWTSDGARFN
+1283 FGRWTADGARFN

-1329 TNTTYMF
+1329 TNTTYTF

-1491 NAPVTEW
+1491 NAPLTEW

-1508 IDKSFRGYVEARI
+1508 IDKNFRGYVEARV

-1579 VATYYYQKDGG
+1579 VVTYYYQKDGG
-1590 EWKPMDENSLTVY
+1590 EWKPMDENTLTVY

-1610 NFKAVSVLGKESGI
+1610 NFKAVSVLGKESGV

-1670 YTTGNDKWI
+1670 YTTGNDEWI
-1679 EMDGNVLKITE
+1679 EMDGNVLEITE

-1711 LEYSVILHHELTELV
+1711 LEYSVILKHELTEIV

-1750 NVDNATVAALKNDLE
+1750 NVDNATVASLKSDLK

-1776 GEELSDGDKVG
+1776 GEELSDGEKVG

-1826 DLMKQDSVSSS
+1826 DLMKQDSVSST
-1837 PAIGSGVFQTAAD
+1837 PAIDSGVFETAAD

-1873 NFDQTSE
+1873 DLDQTVD

>member
-1 MMKTGKKALGVL
+1 MQTGKRALGVL
-13 LAVLMVVTTLTPGLL
+13 LAALMVVTTLTPGLL
-28 AGAASATIT
+28 AGAASTTIT
-37 ITQDGAEVTERL
+37 ITQDGVEVTDKLTVQEYR
-49 EVKEFESIQLGYTTS
+49 SIELGYTTA
-64 GDVPAGAYV
+64 GDVPADAYV
-73 TWESSQPLLAGVDE
+73 TWESSQPLLAGVDSE
-87 NGEVHGYD
+87 GKVSGYD
-95 FSKEAIVQQWL
+95 YSKAAIVQQWI
-106 DENVRVLPL
+106 DENIRSLPL
-115 IGDSL
+115 VGDSMAQAIEDQIAATGVDLEDMDTTVLIGIIRAVAGDTL
-120 ADSILQT
+120 ADSLQ
-127 IEDNGIDLS
+127 
-136 DPADIELLITLV
+136 A
-148 GTMGGSFG
+148 
-156 ESLANSLRET
+156 A
-166 LDNMNIEIT
+166 LDSMNVEIT
-175 ATLHAADGSVLASD
+175 ATLHSADGQVLATD
-189 TVEVVVAQST
+189 TVEVVVEK
-199 LDFAS
+199 S
-204 IYPTAVHITNKDS
+204 ILADLVPTAVHITNKNS
-217 VPKTVAVGATVQ
+217 VPTTVAVGTTVQ
-229 LYGVCTPVRL
+229 LYGAVTPVRIH
-239 EQGIK
+239 EGVK
-244 WTMGGTIFDTE
+244 WTMGDTIFDTE

-267 VTFTSPGEVTVR
+267 VTFTSVGTVKVR
-279 LNPES
+279 VNPDNALYS
-284 AAYAFVTDTITFNV
+284 AFTDTITFTV
-298 VSPEELPVT
+298 VDPSELPVT
-307 SFEITGE
+307 DFTIVGDTD
-314 TEIDEGETTQLA
+314 INEGETTQLA
-326 ITNVQPAGAY
+326 IDNLTPAGAY
-336 TGDLVWESS
+336 TGDLKWESS
-345 DPTVAVVDQSGVV
+345 DPTVAVVDQNGIV

-363 GSSWT
+363 GSDLITYS
-368 QLNRK
+368 RK
-373 TNVTAS
+373 T
-379 IGDVTRTVEIQVN
+379 
-392 KKLID
+392 
-397 GTITDMEI
+397 TITATIGSVSKSVEVKVNRQLLDSKISGVEI
-405 VGPSTIP
+405 VGDTDIP
-412 NNSSTAYT
+412 NNSSTTYT
-420 IDVTPP
+420 AKITPD
-426 RLNDSDDVRREWGL
+426 RLNSSSSVQREWGL
-440 TEPSTEEIVWATADV
+440 TNPLTGETVWATAET
-455 PANTSVATLTADGVL
+455 PADTNIATITADGVL
-470 TPKGSGVITL
+470 TPKQSGVITI
-480 HGRATYGETVL
+480 HARATQDDVVL
-491 EKSVTVNAGN
+491 ETTKTVEAGT
-501 PITDF
+501 PIESF
-506 TLSLGGGFSDM
+506 TLELGGGFSNL
-517 LIGFQTER
+517 LIGFNTER
-525 ALKEGDTGYIDI
+525 ALEEGHTGYIDI
-537 GSIVPA
+537 KNILPA
-543 DYDAGLLDTV
+543 EYDPDLLNNV
-553 VWTTSDASVAS
+553 VWTTSDPSVAT
-564 VENGAVYGKDAG
+564 VNENGMVFGMDAG
-576 GGTVYHRKSVTITAT
+576 GLTVYHSKSVTITAS

-596 RSITFN
+596 ASITFN
-602 VRGSSEIYRLT
+602 VRGASVNNLVAAEIT
-613 SADISGSDY
+613 GNNY

-627 PRSYSVSFTPAD
+627 PISYSAIYSPPRLSVNNAH
-639 TEVDEYYWGLPADDG
+639 WGLAYDDG
-654 TRPWGTEYE
+654 SRPWEDSYDST
-663 EISGGNQ
+663 SGNQ
-670 QNSLASVDNNGLVT
+670 QNSIATVDNNGLVT
-684 GLAAGDT
+684 GLSAGET
-691 TLYAVGK
+691 TLYYFVREGLTSVD
-698 KGWDTPGIHVGK
+698 GSY
-710 VAEDTHAITV
+710 AEDTKDITV
-720 VELEPENITVTA
+720 VELEPKSITLTA
-732 PARTNYVEGE
+732 PTRTDYVEGE

-748 GMKVE
+748 GLKVE
-753 LRYNPED
+753 LNYDKND
-760 IAQYYD
+760 VAKYYD
-766 TTGWSDSDFTVEVT
+766 ISGMSDSDFTVEVH
-780 DYTVS
+780 DYTVG
-785 EINQS
+785 EINQT
-790 ILDTQQ
+790 ILDNEQ
-796 YIIVSVTRAG
+796 YILVTVTRAG
-806 RNYYGTFPV
+806 KSYRGVFPIT
-815 MLESK
+815 LASK
-820 KLTDITLDPP
+820 NLTDISLVNP
-830 RYAYSEGE
+830 RYKYLEGE
-838 YQLDLEDLT
+838 NKLDLTGLE
-847 VTANYENAASEQV
+847 VTANYSNAASEKV
-860 TDYTVDYSAFN
+860 TDYTVDYAAFD
-871 PTLLDVEQQIPV
+871 PDVLDVEQNINV
-883 TYTHAGRSATAYFP
+883 TYEHAGRSATASFP
-897 VIVYGYPVVTV
+897 IMIYGIPVVSV
-908 DAGDYAGGWTTGD
+908 DTGAYEGGWTSKD
-921 VTLSLSAT
+921 VTFTLSAT
-929 HPMNGLTYSY
+929 HPLDGLTYY
-939 YTDSDPTWR
+939 YKTATNPEWVQIT
-948 TIEGDTLVI
+948 GDTLTVSQDC
-957 NTNSS
+957 NE
-962 DTYYFKAVNSVG
+962 TYYFKAVNSAG
-974 MESAETAGYTV
+974 IESAETAGYTV

-995 LVPEKEDLTNTSYTV
+995 LVPEKEDLTNASYTV

-1017 GISGIRSV
+1017 GISGIQSV

-1040 ATQNGDY
+1040 ATQNGEY

-1119 RIEYRYFDAS
+1119 HIEYRYFDAT

-1192 GESYEADTWAAD
+1192 GESYETDTWAAD

-1224 VDNGEWQMLDGDTLT
+1224 VDNGEWQTLDGDTLV
-1239 ATEPGTHRYEVKAVS
+1239 ATEPGTHRYEVKAIS

-1329 TNTTYMF
+1329 TNTTYTF

-1357 TVEPTVELEKTVT
+1357 TEEPAVELEKTVT

-1400 TAEKAFTVSE
+1400 TDEKAFTVSE

-1426 SVILEID
+1426 SVVLEID

-1476 AVPTAEIS
+1476 AVPTSEIS
-1484 YRLVDEN
+1484 YRLVNEN

-1521 TDTEGNRSETYL
+1521 TDTEGNQSETYL

-1567 IDITL
+1567 IDVTL

-1590 EWKPMDENSLTVY
+1590 EWKPMDENALTVY

-1658 YTPNALSDITYY
+1658 YTPNALSDVTYY
-1670 YTTGNDKWI
+1670 YTTGNDEWI
-1679 EMDGNVLKITE
+1679 EMDGNVLEITE

-1750 NVDNATVAALKNDLE
+1750 NVDNATVASLKSDLE

-1776 GEELSDGDKVG
+1776 GKELSDGDRVG

-1837 PAIGSGVFQTAAD
+1837 PAIGSGVYQTAAD

-1873 NFDQTSE
+1873 DLDQTME
-1880 FYK
+1880 F

>member
-13 LAVLMVVTTLTPGLL
+13 LAVLMIVTTLTPGLL
-28 AGAASATIT
+28 AGAASTTIT
-37 ITQDGAEVTERL
+37 ITQDGVEVTDKLTVQEYR
-49 EVKEFESIQLGYTTS
+49 SIELSYTTA
-64 GDVPAGAYV
+64 GDVPADAYV
-73 TWESSQPLLAGVDE
+73 TWESSQPLLAGVDS
-87 NGEVHGYD
+87 NGKVSGYD
-95 FSKEAIVQQWL
+95 YSKAAIVQQWI
-106 DENVRVLPL
+106 DENIRSLPL
-115 IGDSL
+115 VGESMAQAIEDQIAATGVDLEDMDTTVLIEIIRAVAGDTL
-120 ADSILQT
+120 ADSLQ
-127 IEDNGIDLS
+127 
-136 DPADIELLITLV
+136 A
-148 GTMGGSFG
+148 
-156 ESLANSLRET
+156 A
-166 LDNMNIEIT
+166 LDSMNVKIT
-175 ATLHAADGSVLASD
+175 ATLHSADGQVLATD
-189 TVEVVVAQST
+189 TVEVVVEKSVLAD
-199 LDFAS
+199 LV
-204 IYPTAVHITNKDS
+204 PTAVHITNKNS
-217 VPKTVAVGATVQ
+217 VPTTVAVGTTVQ
-229 LYGVCTPVRL
+229 LYGAVTPVRIH
-239 EQGIK
+239 EGVK
-244 WTMGGTIFDTE
+244 WTMGDTILDTE

-267 VTFTSPGEVTVR
+267 VTFTSAGTVKVR
-279 LNPES
+279 VNPDNFLYS
-284 AAYAFVTDTITFNV
+284 AFTDTITFTV
-298 VSPEELPVT
+298 VDPSELPVT
-307 SFEITGE
+307 DFSIVGE

-326 ITNVQPAGAY
+326 IDNLTPAGAY
-336 TGDLVWESS
+336 TGDLKWESS
-345 DPTVAVVDQSGVV
+345 DPTVAVVDQNGIV

-363 GSSWT
+363 GSDLVTYS
-368 QLNRK
+368 RK
-373 TNVTAS
+373 T
-379 IGDVTRTVEIQVN
+379 
-392 KKLID
+392 
-397 GTITDMEI
+397 TITATIGSVSKSVEVKVNRQLLNSKISGVEI
-405 VGPSTIP
+405 VGDTDIP
-412 NNSSTAYT
+412 NNSSTTYT
-420 IDVTPP
+420 AKITPD
-426 RLNDSDDVRREWGL
+426 RLNSSSSVQREWGL
-440 TEPSTEEIVWATADV
+440 TNPLTGETVWATAET
-455 PANTSVATLTADGVL
+455 PADTNIATITADGVL
-470 TPKGSGVITL
+470 TPKQSGVITI
-480 HGRATYGETVL
+480 HARATQDDVVL
-491 EKSVTVNAGN
+491 ETTKTVEAGT
-501 PITDF
+501 PIESF
-506 TLSLGGGFSDM
+506 TLELGGGFSNL
-517 LIGFQTER
+517 LIGFNTER
-525 ALKEGDTGYIDI
+525 ALEEGHTGYIDI
-537 GSIVPA
+537 KNILPA
-543 DYDAGLLDTV
+543 EYDPDLLNNV
-553 VWTTSDASVAS
+553 IWTTSDPSVAT
-564 VENGAVYGKDAG
+564 VNENGMVFGMDAG
-576 GGTVYHRKSVTITAT
+576 GLTIYHSKSVTITAS

-596 RSITFN
+596 ASITFN
-602 VRGSSEIYRLT
+602 VRGASVNNLVAAEIT
-613 SADISGSDY
+613 GNDY

-627 PRSYSVSFTPAD
+627 PISYSAIYSPPRLSVNNAH
-639 TEVDEYYWGLPADDG
+639 WGLAYDDG
-654 TRPWGTEYE
+654 SRPWEDSYDST
-663 EISGGNQ
+663 SGNQ
-670 QNSLASVDNNGLVT
+670 QNSIATVDNNGLVT
-684 GLAAGDT
+684 GLSAGET
-691 TLYAVGK
+691 TLYYFVREGLTSW
-698 KGWDTPGIHVGK
+698 GGGSY
-710 VAEDTHAITV
+710 AEDTKNITV
-720 VELEPENITVTA
+720 VELEPKSITLTA
-732 PARTNYVEGE
+732 PTRTDYVEGE

-748 GMKVE
+748 GLKVE
-753 LRYNPED
+753 LNYDKND
-760 IAQYYD
+760 VAKYYD
-766 TTGWSDSDFTVEVT
+766 ISGMSDSDFTVEVH
-780 DYTVS
+780 DYTVG
-785 EINQS
+785 EINQT
-790 ILDTQQ
+790 ILDNEQ
-796 YIIVSVTRAG
+796 YILVTVTRAG
-806 RNYYGTFPV
+806 KSYRGVFPIT
-815 MLESK
+815 LASK
-820 KLTDITLDPP
+820 NLTDISLVNP
-830 RYAYSEGE
+830 RYKYLEGE
-838 YQLDLEDLT
+838 NKLDLTGLE
-847 VTANYENAASEQV
+847 VTANYSNAASEKV
-860 TDYTVDYSAFN
+860 TDYTVDYAAFD
-871 PTLLDVEQQIPV
+871 PDVLDVEQNINV
-883 TYTHAGRSATAYFP
+883 TYEHAGRSATASFP
-897 VIVYGYPVVTV
+897 IMIYGIPVVSV
-908 DAGDYAGGWTTGD
+908 DTGAYEGGWTSKD
-921 VTLSLSAT
+921 VTFTLSAT
-929 HPMNGLTYSY
+929 HPLDRLTYY
-939 YTDSDPTWR
+939 YKTASNPEWVQIT
-948 TIEGDTLVI
+948 GDTLTVSQDC
-957 NTNSS
+957 NE
-962 DTYYFKAVNSVG
+962 TYYFKAVNSAG
-974 MESAETAGYTV
+974 IESAETAGYTV

-1040 ATQNGDY
+1040 ATQNGQY

-1119 RIEYRYFDAS
+1119 RIEYRYFDAT
-1129 TDTYTDWAVYDE
+1129 TDTYTDWAVYDAS
-1141 NNKPLQD
+1141 NKPLQD

-1168 TLNSEGYVIDTEKPT
+1168 TLTSEGYVIDTEKPT

-1224 VDNGEWQMLDGDTLT
+1224 VDNGEWQTLDGDTLV
-1239 ATEPGTHRYEVKAVS
+1239 ATEPGTHRYEVKAIS
-1254 YATNESEITEMLVK
+1254 YATNESEITEMVVK

-1283 FGRWTSDGARFN
+1283 FGRWTADGARFN

-1317 EFDGSELVLSEN
+1317 EFDDSELVLSEN
-1329 TNTTYMF
+1329 TNTTYTF

-1357 TVEPTVELEKTVT
+1357 TVEPTVKLEKTVT

-1400 TAEKAFTVSE
+1400 TDEKAFTVSE

-1463 TPAEITISALNTT
+1463 SPAEITISALNTT

-1521 TDTEGNRSETYL
+1521 TDTEGNQSEVYL

-1567 IDITL
+1567 IDVTL
-1572 DWDAVSG
+1572 DWDAASG
-1579 VATYYYQKDGG
+1579 VAAYYYQKDGG
-1590 EWKPMDENSLTVY
+1590 EWKPMDENTLTVY
-1603 ETGTHVW
+1603 ETGTHIW
-1610 NFKAVSVLGKESGI
+1610 NFK
-1624 STLTTKIENGIPVLQ
+1624 VLQ

-1670 YTTGNDKWI
+1670 YTTGNDEWI
-1679 EMDGNVLKITE
+1679 EMDGNVLEITE

-1711 LEYSVILHHELTELV
+1711 LEYSVILKHELTEIV

-1750 NVDNATVAALKNDLE
+1750 NVDNATVASLKSDLK

-1776 GEELSDGDKVG
+1776 GEELSDGEKVG
-1787 TGCVVQYVASEDPM
+1787 TGCVVQYVAREDPM

-1826 DLMKQDSVSSS
+1826 DLMKQDSVSST
-1837 PAIGSGVFQTAAD
+1837 PAIDSGVFETAAD

-1873 NFDQTSE
+1873 DLDQTVD

>member
-1 MMKTGKKALGVL
+1 MVKTGKKTLGVL

-28 AGAASATIT
+28 AGAAAATIT
-37 ITQDGAEVTERL
+37 ITQDGVEVTDKLTVQEYR
-49 EVKEFESIQLGYTTS
+49 SIELGYTTA
-64 GDVPAGAYV
+64 GDVPADAYV
-73 TWESSQPLLAGVDE
+73 TWESSQPLLAGVDS
-87 NGEVHGYD
+87 NGKVSGYD
-95 FSKEAIVQQWL
+95 YSKAAIVQQWI
-106 DENVRVLPL
+106 DENIRSLPL
-115 IGDSL
+115 VGESMAQAIEDQIAATGVDLEDMDTTVLIGIIRAVAGDTL
-120 ADSILQT
+120 ADGLQ
-127 IEDNGIDLS
+127 
-136 DPADIELLITLV
+136 A
-148 GTMGGSFG
+148 
-156 ESLANSLRET
+156 A
-166 LDNMNIEIT
+166 LDSMNVEII
-175 ATLHAADGSVLASD
+175 ATLHSADGQVLATD
-189 TVEVVVAQST
+189 KVQVVVEK
-199 LDFAS
+199 S
-204 IYPTAVHITNKDS
+204 ILADLVPTAVHITNKNS
-217 VPKTVAVGATVQ
+217 VPTTVAVGTTVQ
-229 LYGVCTPVRL
+229 LYGAVTPVRIH
-239 EQGIK
+239 EGVK
-244 WTMGGTIFDTE
+244 WTMGDTIFDTE

-267 VTFTSPGEVTVR
+267 VTFTSAGTVKVR
-279 LNPES
+279 VNPSNALYS
-284 AAYAFVTDTITFNV
+284 AFTDTITFTV
-298 VSPEELPVT
+298 VDPSELPVT
-307 SFEITGE
+307 DFTIVGE

-326 ITNVQPAGAY
+326 IDNLTPAGAY
-336 TGDLVWESS
+336 TGDLKWESS
-345 DPTVAVVDQSGVV
+345 DPTVAVVDQNGIV

-363 GSSWT
+363 GSDLVTYS
-368 QLNRK
+368 RK
-373 TNVTAS
+373 TTITAT
-379 IGDVTRTVEIQVN
+379 IGSVSKSVEVKVN
-392 KKLID
+392 RQLID
-397 GTITDMEI
+397 SKISGVEI
-405 VGPSTIP
+405 VGESVIP
-412 NNSSTAYT
+412 NNVDATYIAK
-420 IDVTPP
+420 ITPD
-426 RLNDSDDVRREWGL
+426 RLNSSSSVKREWGV
-440 TEPSTEEIVWATADV
+440 TEPLTGEIIWATAET
-455 PANTSVATLTADGVL
+455 PADTSLATMTADGVL
-470 TPKGSGVITL
+470 SPKQSGRITI
-480 HGRATYGETVL
+480 HIRATQDDVVL
-491 EKSVTVNAGN
+491 EKSMTVTAGN
-501 PITDF
+501 AITSF
-506 TLSLGGGFSDM
+506 SLY
-517 LIGFQTER
+517 
-525 ALKEGDTGYIDI
+525 ADTGRL
-537 GSIVPA
+537 GSINEGSTVQVEIRDILPA
-543 DYDAGLLDTV
+543 DYDPALLDTV
-553 VWTTSDASVAS
+553 VWTSSDPTTAIVDQNGLVLGVDAHGFTAFQTSTA
-564 VENGAVYGKDAG
+564 
-576 GGTVYHRKSVTITAT
+576 TITAR
-591 IGGVS
+591 IGGVES
-596 RSITFN
+596 SIDVKVRGNSNLNSIT
-602 VRGSSEIYRLT
+602 
-613 SADISGSDY
+613 SATINGGEY

-627 PRSYSVSFTPAD
+627 PRAYSVTFTP
-639 TEVDEYYWGLPADDG
+639 ERVEISNQYWGLAYDDG
-654 TRPWGTEYE
+654 SRPWNYE
-663 EISGGNQ
+663 FGISGGNQ
-670 QNSLASVDNNGLVT
+670 QNSYATVDNNGLVT
-684 GLAAGDT
+684 GLSAGET
-691 TLYAVGK
+691 TLYAFGK
-698 KGWDTPGIHVGK
+698 KGLTSVDGQFIEQTQK
-710 VAEDTHAITV
+710 LTV
-720 VELEPENITVTA
+720 VELEPKSITLTA
-732 PARTNYVEGE
+732 PTRTDYVEGE
-742 TELDLT
+742 TEIDLT
-748 GMKVE
+748 GLKVE
-753 LRYNPED
+753 LNYDKND
-760 IAQYYD
+760 VAKYYD
-766 TTGWSDSDFTVEVT
+766 ISGMSDSDFTVEVH
-780 DYTVS
+780 DYTVG
-785 EINQS
+785 EINQT
-790 ILDTQQ
+790 ILDNEQ
-796 YIIVSVTRAG
+796 YILVTVVRAG
-806 RNYYGTFPV
+806 KSYRGVFP
-815 MLESK
+815 
-820 KLTDITLDPP
+820 ITLASKELTGIDLVNP
-830 RYAYSEGE
+830 RYKYLEGE
-838 YQLDLEDLT
+838 NKLDLTGLE
-847 VTANYENAASEQV
+847 VTANYSNAASEKV
-860 TDYTVDYSAFN
+860 TDYTVDYAAFD
-871 PTLLDVEQQIPV
+871 PDVLDVEQNINV
-883 TYTHAGRSATAYFP
+883 TYEHAGRSATASFP
-897 VIVYGYPVVTV
+897 IMIYGIPVVSVNTG
-908 DAGDYAGGWTTGD
+908 AYEGGWTSKD
-921 VTLSLSAT
+921 VTFTLSAT
-929 HPMNGLTYSY
+929 HPLDGLTYY
-939 YTDSDPTWR
+939 YKTASNPEWVQIT
-948 TIEGDTLVI
+948 GDTFTVSQDC
-957 NTNSS
+957 NE
-962 DTYYFKAVNSVG
+962 TYYFKAVNSAG
-974 MESAETAGYTV
+974 IESAETVGYTV

-1040 ATQNGDY
+1040 ATQNGEY

-1119 RIEYRYFDAS
+1119 RIEYRYFDAT
-1129 TDTYTDWAVYDE
+1129 TDTYTDWAVYDAS
-1141 NNKPLQD
+1141 NKPLQD

-1192 GESYEADTWAAD
+1192 GENYEADTWAAD

-1209 LESTAFSGIYEYQYR
+1209 LESIAFSGIYEYQYR
-1224 VDNGEWQMLDGDTLT
+1224 VDNGEWQTLDGDTLT

-1254 YATNESEITEMLVK
+1254 YATNESEITEMVVK

-1283 FGRWTSDGARFN
+1283 FGRWTADGARFN

-1329 TNTTYMF
+1329 TNTTYTF

-1357 TVEPTVELEKTVT
+1357 TVKPTVELEKTVT

-1508 IDKSFRGYVEARI
+1508 IDKNFRGYVEARV
-1521 TDTEGNRSETYL
+1521 TDTEGNQSEVYL

-1558 VSDTWTDGH
+1558 VSGTWTDGH
-1567 IDITL
+1567 IDITI

-1579 VATYYYQKDGG
+1579 VVTYYYQKDGG

-1610 NFKAVSVLGKESGI
+1610 NFKAVSVLGKESGV

-1670 YTTGNDKWI
+1670 YTTGNGEWI
-1679 EMDGNVLKITE
+1679 EMDGNVLEITE

-1711 LEYSVILHHELTELV
+1711 LEYSVILKHELTEIV

-1750 NVDNATVAALKNDLE
+1750 NVDNATVASLKSDLK

-1776 GEELSDGDKVG
+1776 GEELSDGEKVG

-1826 DLMKQDSVSSS
+1826 DLMKQDSVSST
-1837 PAIGSGVFQTAAD
+1837 PAIDSGVFETAAD

-1873 NFDQTSE
+1873 DLDQTVD

>member
-1 MMKTGKKALGVL
+1 MQTGKRALGVL

-28 AGAASATIT
+28 AGAASTTIT
-37 ITQDGAEVTERL
+37 ITQDDAEVTERL

-204 IYPTAVHITNKDS
+204 IYPTAVHITNKNS
-217 VPKTVAVGATVQ
+217 VPTTVAVGATVQ
-229 LYGVCTPVRL
+229 LYGMCTPVRL
-239 EQGIK
+239 GQGVK

-267 VTFTSPGEVTVR
+267 VTFTSVGEVTVR

-336 TGDLVWESS
+336 TGDLTWTSA
-345 DPTVAVVDQSGVV
+345 DPTVAVVDQTGLV

-379 IGDVTRTVEIQVN
+379 IDGVSRSVEVQVN
-392 KKLID
+392 KNILNAVIS
-397 GTITDMEI
+397 GVEI
-405 VGPSTIP
+405 VGNSNIP
-412 NNSSTAYT
+412 NNTTTNYT
-420 IDVTPP
+420 MKITPD
-426 RLNDSDDVRREWGL
+426 RLNNSSDVQREWGI
-440 TEPSTEEIVWATADV
+440 TEPLTGEIVWATAET
-455 PANTSVATLTADGVL
+455 PADTNIATITADGVL
-470 TPKGSGVITL
+470 TPKQSGVITI
-480 HGRATYGETVL
+480 HARATQDDVVL
-491 EKSVTVNAGN
+491 ETTKTVEAGT
-501 PITDF
+501 PIESF
-506 TLSLGGGFSDM
+506 TLELGGGFSNL
-517 LIGFQTER
+517 LIGFNTER
-525 ALKEGDTGYIDI
+525 ALEEGHTGYIDI
-537 GSIVPA
+537 KNILPA
-543 DYDAGLLDTV
+543 EYDPDLLNNV
-553 VWTTSDASVAS
+553 IWTTSDPSVAT
-564 VENGAVYGKDAG
+564 VNENGMVFGMDAG
-576 GGTVYHRKSVTITAT
+576 GLTVYHSKSVTITAS

-596 RSITFN
+596 ASITFN
-602 VRGSSEIYRLT
+602 VRGASVNNLVAAEIT
-613 SADISGSDY
+613 GNNY

-627 PRSYSVSFTPAD
+627 PISYSAIYSPPRLSVNNAH
-639 TEVDEYYWGLPADDG
+639 WGLAYDDG
-654 TRPWGTEYE
+654 SRPWEDSYDST
-663 EISGGNQ
+663 SGNQ
-670 QNSLASVDNNGLVT
+670 QNSIATVDNNGLVT
-684 GLAAGDT
+684 GLSAGET
-691 TLYAVGK
+691 TLYYFVREGLTSLD
-698 KGWDTPGIHVGK
+698 GSY
-710 VAEDTHAITV
+710 AEDTKNITV
-720 VELEPENITVTA
+720 VELEPKSITLTA
-732 PARTNYVEGE
+732 PTRTDYVEGE

-748 GMKVE
+748 GLKVE
-753 LRYNPED
+753 LNYDKND
-760 IAQYYD
+760 VAKYYD
-766 TTGWSDSDFTVEVT
+766 ISGMSDSDFTVEVH
-780 DYTVS
+780 DYTVG
-785 EINQS
+785 EINQT
-790 ILDTQQ
+790 ILDNEQ
-796 YIIVSVTRAG
+796 YILVTVTRAG
-806 RNYYGTFPV
+806 KSYRGVFP
-815 MLESK
+815 
-820 KLTDITLDPP
+820 ITLASKELTGIDLVNP
-830 RYAYSEGE
+830 RYKYLEGE
-838 YQLDLEDLT
+838 NKLDLTGLE
-847 VTANYENAASEQV
+847 VTANYSNAASEKV
-860 TDYTVDYSAFN
+860 TDYTVDYAAFD
-871 PTLLDVEQQIPV
+871 PDVLDVEQNINV
-883 TYTHAGRSATAYFP
+883 TYEHAGRSATASFP
-897 VIVYGYPVVTV
+897 IMIYGIPVVSV
-908 DAGDYAGGWTTGD
+908 DTGAYEGGWTSKD
-921 VTLSLSAT
+921 VTFTLSAT
-929 HPMNGLTYSY
+929 HPLDGLTYY
-939 YTDSDPTWR
+939 YKTASNPEWVQIT
-948 TIEGDTLVI
+948 GDTFTVSQDC
-957 NTNSS
+957 NE
-962 DTYYFKAVNSVG
+962 TYYFKAVNSAG
-974 MESAETAGYTV
+974 IESAETVGYTV

-1040 ATQNGDY
+1040 ATQNGQY

-1119 RIEYRYFDAS
+1119 RIEYRYFDAT
-1129 TDTYTDWAVYDE
+1129 TDTYTDWAVYDAS
-1141 NNKPLQD
+1141 NKPLQD

-1168 TLNSEGYVIDTEKPT
+1168 TLTSEGYVIDTEKPT

-1192 GESYEADTWAAD
+1192 GENYEADTWAAD

-1224 VDNGEWQMLDGDTLT
+1224 VDNGEWQTLDGDTLT

-1254 YATNESEITEMLVK
+1254 YATNESEITEMVVK

-1283 FGRWTSDGARFN
+1283 FGRWTADGARFN

-1329 TNTTYMF
+1329 TNTTYTF

-1463 TPAEITISALNTT
+1463 TPVEITISALNTT

-1508 IDKSFRGYVEARI
+1508 IDKSFRGYVEARV
-1521 TDTEGNRSETYL
+1521 TDTEGNRSETCL

-1567 IDITL
+1567 IDVTL

-1590 EWKPMDENSLTVY
+1590 EWKPMDENTLTVY

-1826 DLMKQDSVSSS
+1826 DLMKQDSVSST
-1837 PAIGSGVFQTAAD
+1837 PAIDSGVFETAAD

-1873 NFDQTSE
+1873 DLDQTVD